1 MRHFQAAALAI
12 DLYPW
17 IRAIE
22 LDVLDK
28 GARIDENLAAP
39 ALPFDALQH
48 VLLRLYI
55 PGVVVLP
62 SLNHGARGGGR
73 ISSPFQLHGVEEGP
87 VGHVVVR
94 IDLIEDHVPRLEV
107 EDSIRSCAHGLEVV

>member
-1 MRHFQAAALAI
+1 MRHLQAAALAI
-12 DLYPW
+12 DLYPR

-28 GARIDENLAAP
+28 GSRKDENLAAP

-73 ISSPFQLHGVEEGP
+73 ISSPFQLHGVEKGAVGP
-87 VGHVVVR
+87 GGVR
-94 IDLIEDHVPRLEV
+94 IGLIQDHGSRV
-107 EDSIRSCAHGLEVV
+107 